1 MTEPLTSPSTLPPL
15 VEAMVIAE
23 LLPAVA
29 PPVMVVPSRTR
40 CSVAPLLPDL
50 PQRSSS
56 ALTPTETLE

>member
-1 MTEPLTSPSTLPPL
+1 
-15 VEAMVIAE
+15 MVIAE

-29 PPVMVVPSRTR
+29 PPVMVVPSRPR

-56 ALTPTETLE
+56 ALTPTEVLEVIYTFVRVAEVVVLVA